1 MDKYHRASTSITE
14 HQRASP
20 SGTEAWISIAECQLC
35 TTDSWSRVNRLNTEC
50 VKQFMWRHRQ
60 PRLLIRNCRLE
71 TSKLFTSQT
80 NGVVQFSTKLM
91 DFLEHTCNIFKVVHR
106 ASRKSAKGVNSQG
119 VSTTYN
125 LGLVLGD
132 NKELKASP
140 ISKRTKLVLTR
151 DSKHFW
157 NPPKAY
163 VVALYKTPPKAEG
176 YVIGHD

>member
-1 MDKYHRASTSITE
+1 M
-14 HQRASP
+14 
-20 SGTEAWISIAECQLC
+20 
-35 TTDSWSRVNRLNTEC
+35 
-50 VKQFMWRHRQ
+50 Q

-91 DFLEHTCNIFKVVHR
+91 DFLKHTCNIFKVVHR
-106 ASRKSAKGVNSQG
+106 AARKSAKGVNSQG

-151 DSKHFW
+151 DSKHF
-157 NPPKAY
+157 
-163 VVALYKTPPKAEG
+163 
-176 YVIGHD
+176 